1 MQKQVLGIL
10 LCLISMQVQAQQ
22 DSIMNQYFKQEVI
35 QFMDSIAEVHIE
47 TNNTTGIAYALVQNG
62 ELITTKGH
70 GLADINENIPFSSKT
85 SFRIASVTKLF
96 TATAVMQLHSKGL
109 VELHRDI
116 RHYLP
121 NFNYTS
127 IDGDS
132 LTLFNLLTH
141 TGGFEDKNL
150 ERRTKDPSEQIS
162 LEEYLYNEMP
172 KRVAKAGETF
182 AYSNHGLALA
192 GLIVEK
198 VSGQAYYDFVQ
209 TELLSPLK
217 MANSTFD
224 VRKATNFAKSYKKEG
239 EQWET
244 VPYDYIHT
252 KPSSMLIS
260 TAEDMARF
268 MNFHLQA
275 ASKNDGS
282 LISNASFSEMHRQQF
297 THHSQLPGVAVG
309 FFEAQQ
315 NGLRLL
321 RHGGTTTS
329 YGSFLCLI
337 PEKGIGIFI
346 THNGGDESLSKEMVG
361 QFINRFFPGTHS
373 EPTWDKNTL
382 TDLSEINGEYVM
394 NRFSH
399 TTIEK
404 LNLLFAY
411 KVKIEVSG
419 DSSISLW
426 GQEFKEIAPL
436 LFENANENWKIGFG
450 KNRKGEIVWFYNE
463 NFAYKKLKWYESVQF
478 SLLAITTISL
488 LFLFGLI
495 RYLVLLFK
503 KVSVSHATALFNLLG
518 LLSIVFIFLAIYTG
532 RNELVYQIPMYFYA
546 IFCLPLFSISLGIFS
561 LIREGQNMQG
571 QTVGGKVN
579 YLVHLLVFFSY
590 TWFMWFWNLIGFNFG

>member
-10 LCLISMQVQAQQ
+10 LCLISIKVQAQK

-35 QFMDSIAEVHIE
+35 QFMDSIAEEHIGK
-47 TNNTTGIAYALVQNG
+47 NNTTGIAYALVQNG
-62 ELITTKGH
+62 ALITTKGH
-70 GLADINENIPFSSKT
+70 GLADIDENRPFSSET

-109 VELHRDI
+109 VELDRDI

-127 IDGDS
+127 IEGDS
-132 LTLFNLLTH
+132 LTLLNLLTH

-150 ERRTKDPSEQIS
+150 KRRTQDPSEQIS

-198 VSGQAYYDFVQ
+198 VSGKAYCDFVQ

-217 MANSTFD
+217 MVNSTFD
-224 VRKATNFAKSYKKEG
+224 VQEATNFAKSYKKES
-239 EQWET
+239 EEWET

-260 TAEDMARF
+260 TAADMARF

-275 ASKNDGS
+275 DSKNDGILVS
-282 LISNASFSEMHRQQF
+282 DASFSEMHHQQF
-297 THHSQLPGVAVG
+297 THHPQLPGVALG
-309 FFEAQQ
+309 FFEAYQ

-321 RHGGTTTS
+321 RHGGTATN

-346 THNGGDESLSKEMVG
+346 THNGGDESLSKGIVE
-361 QFINRFFPGTHS
+361 QFINRFFPDIHS
-373 EPTWDKNTL
+373 ERTWNKNTTGL
-382 TDLSEINGEYVM
+382 LSEINGEYIM
-394 NRFSH
+394 NRFSQ

-411 KVKIEVSG
+411 KVKIEVTG
-419 DSSISLW
+419 DSSVSLW
-426 GQEFKEIAPL
+426 GQEFKEIGPL
-436 LFENANENWKIGFG
+436 LFENTEVNWKIGFG
-450 KNRKGEIVWFYNE
+450 EDQKGEIAWFYND
-463 NFAYKKLKWYESVQF
+463 NFAYKKLKWFESVQF
-478 SLLAITTISL
+478 SLFAVAIISL

-495 RYLVLLFK
+495 RYIVLLFK
-503 KVSVSHATALFNLLG
+503 KDSVSHATAFFNLLG
-518 LLSIVFIFLAIYTG
+518 LLSIVFIFIAIYTG
-532 RNELVYQIPMYFYA
+532 RNELQYQIPMYFYA
-546 IFCLPLFSISLGIFS
+546 IFCLPLFSISLGVFS
-561 LIREGQNMQG
+561 LIQEGQNLQG
-571 QTVGGKVN
+571 QTLGGKVN
-579 YLVHLLVFFSY
+579 YLLHLLVFFSY
-590 TWFMWFWNLIGFNFG
+590 AWFMWFWNLIGFNFG

>member
-1 MQKQVLGIL
+1 MQKQVLCIL
-10 LCLISMQVQAQQ
+10 LCIISMQVQAQQ
-22 DSIMNQYFKQEVI
+22 DSITNQHFKQEVI
-35 QFMDSIAEVHIE
+35 QFMDSVAEEHIE
-47 TNNTTGIAYALVQNG
+47 KNNTSGIAYAVVQNG

-70 GLADINENIPFSSKT
+70 GLADIDENRPFSSNT

-109 VELHRDI
+109 IDLRRDI

-132 LTLFNLLTH
+132 VTLLNLLTH

-150 ERRTKDPSEQIS
+150 ERRTLDPSEQIP
-162 LEEYLYNEMP
+162 LKDYLYNEMP

-192 GLIVEK
+192 GLIVEE
-198 VSGQAYYDFVQ
+198 VSGKEYYDFVQ

-224 VRKATNFAKSYKKEG
+224 VRKASNFAKSYKKES
-239 EQWET
+239 EEWKT
-244 VPYDYIHT
+244 VHYDYIHT

-275 ASKNDGS
+275 ASENDGS
-282 LISNASFSEMHRQQF
+282 LISNESFSEMHRQQF
-297 THHSQLPGVAVG
+297 THHPQLPGTAVG

-321 RHGGTTTS
+321 RHGGTTTN

-337 PEKGIGIFI
+337 PEKRIGIFI
-346 THNGGDESLSKEMVG
+346 THNGGDESLSKRTIQ
-361 QFINRFFPGTHS
+361 QFINYFFPATHS
-373 EPTWDKNTL
+373 EPTWNRNT
-382 TDLSEINGEYVM
+382 TTELSEINGEYVM
-394 NRFSH
+394 NRFSRS
-399 TTIEK
+399 TIEK
-404 LNLLFAY
+404 LNLLFTY
-411 KVKIEVSG
+411 KVKIEATG

-426 GQEFKEIAPL
+426 GQEFKEIDPL
-436 LFENANENWKIGFG
+436 LFENTNENWKVGFG
-450 KNRKGEIVWFYNE
+450 KDRKGKITWFYNE
-463 NFAYKKLKWYESVQF
+463 NFAYKKLKWFESVKF
-478 SLLAITTISL
+478 SLFAIGTILL
-488 LFLFGLI
+488 LFLFSLI
-495 RYLVLLFK
+495 RHVVLLVK
-503 KVSVSHATALFNLLG
+503 KVSISPATALFNLLG
-518 LLSIVFIFLAIYTG
+518 ALSIVFIFIAIYNG
-532 RNELVYQIPMYFYA
+532 RNELQYQIPMYFYI
-546 IFCLPLFSISLGIFS
+546 IFCLPLFTIALGVFTI
-561 LIREGQNMQG
+561 IRDGQKVQG

-579 YLVHLLVFFSY
+579 YLLHLLVFFLY